1 MNMPIPGLKEAMRNV
16 PSTVA
21 LITSRDAE
29 GTPHGMAASAVISI
43 TVDPPAVLVAV
54 NRTAGIHPVLEM
66 SGRLCINFLAKD
78 QAHLLDAFSRS
89 DLRAERFTQ
98 SDWRDVRGAGGK
110 DLPWLPAARAVL
122 FADVDQT
129 MPYGTHTLFIA
140 RVREVVLPSSAATD
154 AHPLVWLGGRSV
166 PLATL
171 GA

>member
-29 GTPHGMAASAVISI
+29 GTPHGMAASAVISV

-54 NRTAGIHPVLEM
+54 NRAAGIHPVLEM

-89 DLRAERFTQ
+89 DLRAERFIQ
-98 SDWRDVRGAGGK
+98 PDWRDVRGVGGK

-122 FADVDQT
+122 FTEIDQT

-140 RVREVVLPSSAATD
+140 RVREVVLPSPAATED
-154 AHPLVWLGGRSV
+154 HPLVWLGGRSV
-166 PLATL
+166 PLAML

>member
-21 LITSRDAE
+21 LITTRDAA
-29 GTPHGMAASAVISI
+29 GTPHGMAASAVISV

-66 SGRLCINFLAKD
+66 SGRLCINFLAKA
-78 QAHLLDAFSRS
+78 QVHLLDAFSRS

-98 SDWRDVRGAGGK
+98 SDWHDVQNLGGRA
-110 DLPWLPAARAVL
+110 LPWLPAARAVL
-122 FADVDQT
+122 FTEIDQT
-129 MPYGTHTLFIA
+129 IPYSTHTLFIA
-140 RVREVVLPSSAATD
+140 RVREVVLPLPTATED
-154 AHPLVWLGGRSV
+154 HPLVWLGGRSV

-171 GA
+171 RT